1 MAQTI
6 QQALSNATLYTDE
19 LVYRFITMPANAII
33 VAAGIIAEVGHPF
46 CAMIVDKDEVTLMLP
61 ASACDEFQNR
71 LKYATIS
78 DIKYRLITFDIV
90 LEPTLIGFMAHIT
103 KALGESKISVM
114 PYAAFSRDHI
124 FVSDADFDKALS
136 TLKTLQ

>member
-6 QQALSNATLYTDE
+6 QQALSDATLYSDE
-19 LVYRFITMPANAII
+19 LAYRFITMPPNAIT
-33 VAAGIIAEVGHPF
+33 VAAGIIAEAGHPF

-61 ASACDEFQNR
+61 ESAYEEFQNR

-78 DIKYRLITFDIV
+78 DIKYRLITFDVV

-114 PYAAFSRDHI
+114 PYAAYSRDHI
-124 FVSDADFDKALS
+124 FVAEADFNNALS
-136 TLKTLQ
+136 TLNSLQ

>member
-1 MAQTI
+1 MAQTV
-6 QQALSNATLYTDE
+6 QQALSDATLYSDE
-19 LVYRFITMPANAII
+19 HVYRFITLPPNAIT
-33 VAAGIIAEVGHPF
+33 VAAGIIAEAGHPF

-61 ASACDEFQNR
+61 DSAREEFQNR

-78 DIKYRLITFDIV
+78 EIQYRLITFDVV

-103 KALGESKISVM
+103 KALGEAKISVM

-124 FVSDADFDKALS
+124 FVAKADFDKALS
-136 TLKTLQ
+136 TLKSLQ